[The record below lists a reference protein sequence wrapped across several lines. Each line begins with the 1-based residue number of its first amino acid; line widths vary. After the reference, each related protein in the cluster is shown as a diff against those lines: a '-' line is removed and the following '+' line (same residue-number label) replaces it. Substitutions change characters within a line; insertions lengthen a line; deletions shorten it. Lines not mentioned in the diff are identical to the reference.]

1 MQKANGKDIKRNS
14 KIYNQEQILWV
25 RNWIKRNKNKIK
37 EIDKNGWILFHW
49 TNSFISIRL
58 FLHPTIIQFKLILFN
73 FMYSSS
79 SLAPILN
86 YPSQKHKNLAAM
98 ENI

>member
-37 EIDKNGWILFHW
+37 EIDKNGWILFH
-49 TNSFISIRL
+49 
-58 FLHPTIIQFKLILFN
+58 
-73 FMYSSS
+73 
-79 SLAPILN
+79 
-86 YPSQKHKNLAAM
+86 
-98 ENI
+98 